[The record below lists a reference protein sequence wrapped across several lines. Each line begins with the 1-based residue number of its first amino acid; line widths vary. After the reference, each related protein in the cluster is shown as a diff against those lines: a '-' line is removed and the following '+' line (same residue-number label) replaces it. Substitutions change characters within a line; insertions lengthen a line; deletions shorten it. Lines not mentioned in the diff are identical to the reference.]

1 MSKRACHGTT
11 KTGRPCKAAPLH
23 DSDCCLAHT
32 DEETRLSTGFGAPGT
47 GRPRNPRAVDVLKER
62 IEAGIDEVLKPLW
75 DALTAERAVVVGNGP
90 TAYVESVKDHPT
102 RIAAVR
108 ELLDRGYGRPKQ
120 ATEITM
126 VTPDLM
132 MQAIERMEGEL
143 AGNDPTGPEHP
154 AGADRAVQDAA
165 DSASGSRSTSTA

>member
-1 MSKRACHGTT
+1 
-11 KTGRPCKAAPLH
+11 
-23 DSDCCLAHT
+23 
-32 DEETRLSTGFGAPGT
+32 
-47 GRPRNPRAVDVLKER
+47 VDVLKER

-120 ATEITM
+120 VSEITM
-126 VTPDLM
+126 VTEDEFAATVRRWE
-132 MQAIERMEGEL
+132 QEADERER
-143 AGNDPTGPEHP
+143 DRDTGV
-154 AGADRAVQDAA
+154 AGAA
-165 DSASGSRSTSTA
+165 SASGSGPSAA